1 MIMIGKNGTL
11 NNLKM
16 YNEFLLIDTSLSEDK
31 IIDFVKKNPK
41 CGVISFD
48 FTINEILNQHKIEF
62 ESSENFL
69 KNFNYQK
76 IQDIIYK
83 LSYWSENSSIKEFL
97 VFKNINIGK
106 LFFDEIL
113 DYLVK
118 FCKYFFA
125 LKSISQNYSTCKFF
139 VSRNLYKTMKLFAN
153 DVVLIDSDNAR
164 QEFVHDKVKIN
175 MNLPYRNYST
185 FIDKKKYKKIK
196 YSVDGFSS
204 LFFSPSKIKT
214 DSKRLV
220 LVEFDTLKYKDF
232 LCKSKS
238 LNLDIIFFGIRRPAF
253 WNAESFS
260 SFLKSKCKIINS
272 STTSQSDSEFAKNV
286 NQMKSKFNS
295 LWDGEELLNSI
306 FQIENIPI
314 WAIVEDD
321 IKTLLESRLE
331 DTIKDIQNTLENFQK
346 YQVDGICVLSE
357 VGFTE
362 QISIE
367 VAKTLAIPVFL
378 IQAGVYWDTKE
389 ANKMNKSQGI
399 YPFKSDFHLCFGEPQ
414 KNDCV
419 INAAIPN
426 SKVIPTGPVRYDQLN
441 NQYSTDGDYVLIA
454 TSGPQLESIHGHLA
468 SNMMKYLEIIKNI
481 CFVSKQNNLRII
493 IKQHPSPQEFSLE
506 NFVKKINPDITV
518 LSSGDIIPLIKN
530 CKFLVS
536 IGIST
541 VILEALI
548 LKKHALVFK
557 GINYDWGNP
566 SILNGCEIIDIN
578 NFDEKIKNMISDENF
593 KIKLTKKRE
602 KFLKEYVVNLDNSI
616 PITLD
621 FIKTHLKNNV

>member
-1 MIMIGKNGTL
+1 MIGKNGIL

-16 YNEFLLIDTSLSEDK
+16 YNEFLLIDTSLSEGK

-62 ESSENFL
+62 ESSEKFL
-69 KNFNYQK
+69 KNFDYQK
-76 IQDIIYK
+76 IQDVIYK

-139 VSRNLYKTMKLFAN
+139 VSRNLYKTMKIFAN
-153 DVVLIDSDNAR
+153 DVVLIDSNNAR
-164 QEFVHDKVKIN
+164 QEFVHDKVKVN
-175 MNLPYRNYST
+175 MNLPYCNYST

-196 YSVDGFSS
+196 NSVDGFSS
-204 LFFSPSKIKT
+204 LFFSPSKVKT
-214 DSKRLV
+214 NSKRLV

-238 LNLDIIFFGIRRPAF
+238 FDLDIIFFGIRRPAF
-253 WNAESFS
+253 WNTESFS

-272 STTSQSDSEFAKNV
+272 NTSSQSDSEFAKNV

-295 LWDGEELLNSI
+295 LWDGKELLNSI

-331 DTIKDIQNTLENFQK
+331 DTIRNIQNTLENFQK

-367 VAKTLAIPVFL
+367 AAKTLAIPVFL

-419 INAAIPN
+419 INATIPN

-441 NQYSTDGDYVLIA
+441 NQYSFGFSCVYG
-454 TSGPQLESIHGHLA
+454 SGQTYTPVIGKVHQAGQ
-468 SNMMKYLEIIKNI
+468 YG
-481 CFVSKQNNLRII
+481 
-493 IKQHPSPQEFSLE
+493 SLE
-506 NFVKKINPDITV
+506 NPYSNFGNIFGAKN
-518 LSSGDIIPLIKN
+518 SSRYPNYFRID
-530 CKFLVS
+530 VS
-536 IGIST
+536 IARKMKLFGIDS
-541 VILEALI
+541 E
-548 LKKHALVFK
+548 LKFQ
-557 GINYDWGNP
+557 I
-566 SILNGCEIIDIN
+566 
-578 NFDEKIKNMISDENF
+578 
-593 KIKLTKKRE
+593 
-602 KFLKEYVVNLDNSI
+602 VNLTDYYNVLLYNWDHESSPSKVQAYSMFPRI
-616 PITLD
+616 ITFGWEFKL
-621 FIKTHLKNNV
+621 